1 MTSPEFGFFF
11 EEAGRSGYE
20 GPNNPSAEYFTGRE
34 PSEAIARELIQ
45 NALDAR
51 LNGST
56 VRVNFHLSQ
65 VQTSEI
71 PGIDGLRTAM
81 RAALT
86 DAETLQGVGG
96 LKDAL
101 AVANEESV
109 WVLAISDHGT
119 KGLTGSESIDDEK
132 SPLSILTRG
141 TGASAGEDGRGGSFG
156 IGSAVGP
163 MASRMSTVFYR
174 TLRRDDRDIVATGY
188 TRLATHHSNG
198 VRRRGEGFY
207 TRLHAQDF
215 EYPRNQIM
223 FPEFPLRQE
232 PGTDVFVLAYRDAE
246 YDAMLH
252 RVRRAVASNFFA
264 AVSERK
270 LEVNGTSPSGSWTL
284 DSDTL
289 LSTLQED
296 ENLRSETL
304 PFYRALQD
312 EKPTVGLH
320 PALGEYRLY
329 LYEDS
334 DLNKAMGTM
343 TMRQPLMRIDTFVHR
358 IPRAYAAVLVC
369 DADSGNEL
377 LRGIEPPEHTKWNSH
392 GPRSNAAI
400 VRHLKDFTR
409 DALRERLGVQSS
421 ETARVKGLEKFLPL
435 VSPTAGEGTGTGKP
449 ADAEDSTDLES
460 GKRVGMTLATY
471 EVPADQ
477 QKSFRASVRRPAI
490 ADQDADSPIHK
501 GKDAGGAGEDRQ
513 GRGGDMTGT
522 GAQGEGT
529 SRIHAGSVKF
539 RSFQPQGSEYSVL
552 VLRTGVDAEGDLPL
566 ATLGSDGG
574 EEANDLSIA
583 RAFLVDGLDR
593 KELESDGLTLKNVAI
608 LAGTANRIEVS
619 FNTGRAYRLAVK
631 HG

>member
-11 EEAGRSGYE
+11 EESGRSGYE

-45 NALDAR
+45 NSLDAR
-51 LNGST
+51 VNGSM
-56 VRVNFHLSQ
+56 VRVSFHLNRIS
-65 VQTSEI
+65 TADI
-71 PGIDGLRTAM
+71 PGIEGLRTAM
-81 RAALT
+81 SAALS
-86 DAETLQGVGG
+86 DAANLQGAEG

-101 AVANEESV
+101 AIANEDSV
-109 WVLAISDHGT
+109 WVLAILDHGT
-119 KGLTGSESIDDEK
+119 KGLAGSESIGDEK

-163 MASRMSTVFYR
+163 MASMMSTVFYR
-174 TLRRDDRDIVATGY
+174 TLREDDHDVISTGY
-188 TRLATHHSNG
+188 TRLATHHANG

-207 TRLHAQDF
+207 TRLRASDF
-215 EYPRNQIM
+215 HYPRNEVM

-232 PGTDVFVLAYRDAE
+232 TGTDVFVLAYRDAE
-246 YDAMLH
+246 HDPLLH
-252 RVRRAVASNFFA
+252 RVRRAVAANFFA
-264 AVSERK
+264 AIAERK
-270 LEVNGTSPSGSWTL
+270 LEVHGTSPSGTWTL

-289 LSTLQED
+289 LPTLQAD

-312 EKPTVGLH
+312 ERPTVGHH

-334 DLNKAMGTM
+334 DLNKAMGTL

-369 DADSGNEL
+369 DADNGNEL

-392 GPRSNAAI
+392 GARSNAGI

-435 VSPTAGEGTGTGKP
+435 VSPIAGEGTGTGKP
-449 ADAEDSTDLES
+449 VDAEESTDIES
-460 GKRVGMTLATY
+460 GKRVGLSLATY

-490 ADQDADSPIHK
+490 ADQEAESPVGK
-501 GKDAGGAGEDRQ
+501 GKDAGGAGAERQ
-513 GRGGDMTGT
+513 GRGGDMAGT
-522 GAQGEGT
+522 GVQGEGT

-539 RSFQPQGSEYSVL
+539 RSFQPQGSEYSLL
-552 VLRTGVDAEGDLPL
+552 VLRSEVDAEGDLPL
-566 ATLGSDGG
+566 ATLGPEGG
-574 EEANDLSIA
+574 EEANDISIS

-593 KELESDGLTLKNVAI
+593 KELESDGMTLKNVAI
-608 LAGTANRIEVS
+608 LADTANRIEVS
-619 FNTGRAYRLAVK
+619 FSTGRAYRLAVK